1 MCGKGFSITTLL
13 VVKSTI
19 TKFSSLCSPY
29 KKLELF
35 SLFKSTIKKGRRYIK
50 HTLLFSKHNQFA
62 GYVKPVVKVIEF

>member
-19 TKFSSLCSPY
+19 AKISSLCSPY

-35 SLFKSTIKKGRRYIK
+35 SRFKSTLKR
-50 HTLLFSKHNQFA
+50 A
-62 GYVKPVVKVIEF
+62 GEIQAAGLVLQYRHLVTQDGI